1 MCRRGRCTRAGA
13 RIAAACAIA
22 LTVAGVLAGGAAFA
36 AEPAPTL
43 SNVAQSASV
52 WHEGSSLAVF
62 SDASAA
68 PIGTTFSFTI
78 NERAQVTFTF
88 VPSYSGRRI
97 CHVHV
102 DSSGS
107 TVRTCTRVVAQ
118 ATLSFIAHRGTN
130 HVRFFG
136 RVSTIAKPLAP
147 AGYRLTISARNHA
160 GASAQ
165 PAVLNFTIVR

>member
-1 MCRRGRCTRAGA
+1 MCRRGRGTRAAA
-13 RIAAACAIA
+13 RTAAACV
-22 LTVAGVLAGGAAFA
+22 LVAGTLAGWAAA
-36 AEPAPTL
+36 AEPAPRI
-43 SNVAQSASV
+43 SNVSQSASV
-52 WHEGSSLAVF
+52 WRESSSLAAI
-62 SDASAA
+62 SGASTT
-68 PIGTTFSFTI
+68 PVGTTFSLTI
-78 NERAQVTFTF
+78 NERAQVTLTF

-102 DSSGS
+102 NASGS

-136 RVSTIAKPLAP
+136 RVSTIAKPLTP
-147 AGYRLTISARNHA
+147 ASYKLTVSARNHA

-165 PAVLNFTIVR
+165 PAGLHFAIVS